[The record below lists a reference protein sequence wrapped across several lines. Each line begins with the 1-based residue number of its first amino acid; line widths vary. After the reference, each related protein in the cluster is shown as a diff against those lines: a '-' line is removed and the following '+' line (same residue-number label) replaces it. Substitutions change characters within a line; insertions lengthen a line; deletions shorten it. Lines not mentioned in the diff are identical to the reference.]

1 VTTSPIGRKLIEEFE
16 GFSPSA
22 YKDQNGI
29 PTIAY
34 GHTSGVHMGDTC
46 GVMQAEQFLAEDLKT
61 AETAINDLVRVPLTQ
76 NQFDALVSLV
86 YNIGRGNFACS
97 TVLRSLN
104 ENQNQAASAAI
115 LMWVKTN
122 GKVNPGLQ
130 RRREAERALFLR
142 APEGPNTEQGRGSVS
157 NA

>member
-1 VTTSPIGRKLIEEFE
+1 MTTSPIGRKLIEEFE

-29 PTIAY
+29 PTIGV

-46 GVMQAEQFLAEDLKT
+46 NITQAEQFLADDLKT
-61 AETAINDLVRVPLTQ
+61 AEAAINDLVQVPLTQ

-104 ENQNQAASAAI
+104 ENQYLAASAAI
-115 LMWVKTN
+115 LIWNKVN

-130 RRREAERALFLR
+130 RRREAERKLFLTP
-142 APEGPNTEQGRGSVS
+142 PEGSVS
-157 NA
+157 NV

>member
-1 VTTSPIGRKLIEEFE
+1 MTTSPIGRKLIEEFE

-34 GHTSGVHMGDTC
+34 GHTSGVHMGQTC
-46 GVMQAEQFLAEDLKT
+46 NITQAEQFLADDLKT
-61 AETAINDLVRVPLTQ
+61 AEAAINDLVRVPLTQ

-104 ENQNQAASAAI
+104 ENQYLAASAAI
-115 LMWVKTN
+115 LMWN
-122 GKVNPGLQ
+122 RIGGEVNAGLV
-130 RRREAERALFLR
+130 RRRQAERNLFLSPVG
-142 APEGPNTEQGRGSVS
+142 PEV
-157 NA
+157 A